1 MMNPNFVNYNNQI
14 QQLMQQQLMQMQ
26 QIIQQQQ
33 QQPHQEMLNHQF
45 QQYFP
50 KQENITLY
58 FVNPKSSQP
67 PIPIE
72 CSMKDKISEVIKK
85 YKEKTK
91 YKIEEDQNEK
101 FIFNCMTLS
110 QSKTV
115 EESNLTH
122 NSKIF
127 VVINQ
132 NIG

>member
-1 MMNPNFVNYNNQI
+1 
-14 QQLMQQQLMQMQ
+14 
-26 QIIQQQQ
+26 
-33 QQPHQEMLNHQF
+33 
-45 QQYFP
+45 
-50 KQENITLY
+50 
-58 FVNPKSSQP
+58 
-67 PIPIE
+67 
-72 CSMKDKISEVIKK
+72 MKDKISEVIKK

-115 EESNLTH
+115 KESNLTH